1 MTEEQYKEV
10 SCEVIRNYLN
20 INLPDEIILKKYK
33 VAVFRL
39 ISKAKI
45 LIERESESVGV
56 KSIKEGDSSITYD
69 DNAIPFLIDSEIKVL
84 LPTPYV
90 RMY

>member
-10 SCEVIRNYLN
+10 ACEIIRNYLN
-20 INLPDEIILKKYK
+20 IDLPDEIILKKYK

-56 KSIKEGDSSITYD
+56 KSIKEGDSSITYA
-69 DNAIPFLIDSEIKVL
+69 DNVTPFLIDSEIKVL
-84 LPTPYV
+84 LPSPYV